1 MSSFFVLGR
10 IEFAVVDSNPD
21 KWLTLKAAATL
32 LNVHPKTLRRWADEG
47 NIPCMLTPGGHR
59 RFATSDVSDFMGV
72 RKSVDRKEK
81 IAGAWARQAMVAV
94 RGRVGDAEPLMGHLS
109 DEARQEYRTL
119 GRSLLG
125 LAVKYAAAEQ
135 DVETMAA
142 EARSMGRQYA
152 RLSQKT
158 GLSVSAALK
167 MSMFFRETVVGSALS
182 MSDDFHVRA
191 HSESELIRRINQ
203 LINNVQMAVVEV
215 YDANNTDS
223 LPRT

>member
-1 MSSFFVLGR
+1 MSNFFVLER

-21 KWLTLKAAATL
+21 KWLTLKTAAGL

-59 RFATSDVSDFMGV
+59 RFATSDVSEFMGV

-81 IAGAWARQAMVAV
+81 IAGAWARQAMTEV
-94 RGRVGDAEPLMGHLS
+94 RGRVVEAGASMGSFSAET
-109 DEARQEYRTL
+109 RQEYRTL

-125 LAVKYAAAEQ
+125 LAVKYAGAEQ
-135 DVETMAA
+135 GLDAIVA
-142 EARSMGRQYA
+142 EADSLGREYA
-152 RLSQKT
+152 RLSLKT
-158 GLSVSAALK
+158 GLSVSDALK
-167 MSMFFRETVVGSALS
+167 MSMFFRETVVGTALNL
-182 MSDDFHVRA
+182 SDDFHIRA
-191 HSESELIRRINQ
+191 QNETELIRRINQ